1 MFANGTRPT
10 ADNASVGEAIVTLR
24 DYDTPAITETLWDAA
39 PNGNGWTNHSV
50 IHGQYVA
57 ADPGLGLKGASATG
71 SAGIDVDQDWDE
83 GLGCLD
89 ESWNLYSC
97 PHSATVNYTV
107 WPESDGPHTV
117 TINAADVIDRWATP
131 ITRQF
136 KFDGDAPSL
145 RIFGGL
151 TQLDGQFTP
160 DDSYEL
166 LVNAVDSIPGETTSG
181 TRTVVYSIDDNVVDT
196 RTESCPSNQNCDM
209 TGMTFTFRPYDYAPG
224 THNVKV
230 TATDGAGNVGTKEW
244 NVKVPSGLVV
254 SPKEGARTARW
265 LTLKAQSKR
274 SGQTGVKWQYNTDPG
289 VADAA

>member
-1 MFANGTRPT
+1 M
-10 ADNASVGEAIVTLR
+10 
-24 DYDTPAITETLWDAA
+24 
-39 PNGNGWTNHSV
+39 
-50 IHGQYVA
+50 
-57 ADPGLGLKGASATG
+57 
-71 SAGIDVDQDWDE
+71 
-83 GLGCLD
+83 
-89 ESWNLYSC
+89 
-97 PHSATVNYTV
+97 NYTV

-166 LVNAVDSIPGETTSG
+166 LVNAVDTIPGETTSG

-289 VADAA
+289 VADAAWADIDANWMRDDRNEAMASTSIPFSNGVSTPVGLDLKLVGNVMTTPNATLAVRGELTGGQAGYTQTVKVAVDPRGSTPAARSPTSAPAP